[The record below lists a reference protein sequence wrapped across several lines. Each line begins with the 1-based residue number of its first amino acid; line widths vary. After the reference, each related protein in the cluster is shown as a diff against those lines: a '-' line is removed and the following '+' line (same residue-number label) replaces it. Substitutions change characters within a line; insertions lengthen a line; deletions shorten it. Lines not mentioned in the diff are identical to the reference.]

1 MSYHILQHESG
12 KKCLFNTDNQTYQ
25 LIEPFDK
32 TVSRINF
39 GGVLF
44 NFFDTVEDFIQSSE
58 NSSVVI
64 CFCSHIET
72 KGGKFDVYLLSG
84 LTTYVFKRAEK
95 TTSNIWIRH
104 CSDPKGLDKSAP
116 KVGIEI
122 CHPNT
127 PYLVYLVKE
136 KDTINGLRVKSVM
149 KFK

>member
-32 TVSRINF
+32 NASRINF

-58 NSSVVI
+58 NSSVI
-64 CFCSHIET
+64 LFMCTKRET
-72 KGGKFDVYLLSG
+72 KKKRYIVHLLSG
-84 LTTYVFKRAEK
+84 ETTYLFYNYEL
-95 TTSNIWIRH
+95 SNGNWIKNE
-104 CSDPKGLDKSAP
+104 SDPKGWDKSAP

-122 CHPNT
+122 CHPNK

-136 KDTINGLRVKSVM
+136 KDTINGLRIKSVM